1 METFR
6 TLTRKD
12 NQSEL
17 LLLILFIIYILF
29 NIRTPYF
36 LASFVDT
43 VGGYLVVAGLFIL
56 LCKSVKIWLVAALG
70 AIALIIF
77 IQRSRVS
84 TGTAGMSLFLPSEI
98 QKSNYFSSLMTSDT
112 PVTLEE
118 EVVHKMA
125 PFQDS
130 IAVQG
135 TYRPVL
141 NDTHDAVKI

>member
-70 AIALIIF
+70 AVALIIF

-84 TGTAGMSLFLPSEI
+84 TGTAGMSLFLPSEV
-98 QKSNYFSSLMTSDT
+98 QKSTFFSGLNDT

-118 EVVHKMA
+118 EVVHQMA

-130 IAVQG
+130 ISVQG

-141 NDTHDAVKI
+141 NDTHDAVRV

>member
-1 METFR
+1 
-6 TLTRKD
+6 
-12 NQSEL
+12 
-17 LLLILFIIYILF
+17 
-29 NIRTPYF
+29 
-36 LASFVDT
+36 
-43 VGGYLVVAGLFIL
+43 
-56 LCKSVKIWLVAALG
+56 VKIWLVAALG
-70 AIALIIF
+70 AVALIIF

-84 TGTAGMSLFLPSEI
+84 TGTAGMSLFLPSEV
-98 QKSNYFSSLMTSDT
+98 QKSTYFSGLNDV

-141 NDTHDAVKI
+141 NDTHDAVRV